1 MSGGNL
7 LDALFVFWAYL
18 FHIILVIHFAL
29 RKWRFDTA
37 MRYGPIV
44 YALSIPAVVISIL
57 LVLGGKDWFLWLSGF
72 MHLIWAVYGYS
83 VEYLKRIE
91 WRNPIR
97 WQIFA
102 PYMFLYLATIM
113 FYWWPLGRISR
124 PLWYAYAALFIVS
137 TMLNVTSHRN
147 PEMKGV

>member
-1 MSGGNL
+1 MAGGDL
-7 LDALFVFWAYL
+7 LDALFVIWAYL
-18 FHIILVIHFAL
+18 FQIVLVIHFAL

-57 LVLGGKDWFLWLSGF
+57 LVLGGKAWFLWLSGF

-102 PYMFLYLATIM
+102 PYVFLYLVTIM

>member
-1 MSGGNL
+1 MAGGDL
-7 LDALFVFWAYL
+7 LDALFAIWAFL
-18 FHIILVIHFAL
+18 FQIVLVIHFAL

-102 PYMFLYLATIM
+102 PYVFLFLATIM

-147 PEMKGV
+147 PDMKGV